1 MTRAKLTK
9 RLMLYTFIGFTMV
22 ILLLWVDEILDLPHH
37 LFGAAATPINVAES
51 VFETVVVLFLG
62 MLVMTATMN
71 LMSRVKYLEGF
82 LRVCADCKRIKTR
95 DGWQHLETY
104 ISEHSEADFSHGF
117 CPDCAEKHYGIV
129 SKRGLWS
136 EEAERAT
143 NGRSS

>member
-1 MTRAKLTK
+1 MTRMKLTK
-9 RLMLYTFIGFTMV
+9 LLVLNAFIGFALV
-22 ILLLWVDEILDLPHH
+22 IVLLWIDEILDLPHH

-95 DGWQHLETY
+95 AGWLQFETY
-104 ISEHSEADFSHGF
+104 ITEHSEADFSHGF

-129 SKRGLWS
+129 SKRGLWADES
-136 EEAERAT
+136 ERT
-143 NGRSS
+143 VDDKSG